1 MAEMYD
7 LYAAQYFYHQ
17 DEPIF
22 QELVDK
28 ALEYCDEGQRM
39 VNTFGEV
46 YQRDILF
53 SRPWSLRI
61 SIYMTMGDMDKLVS
75 FRFFLLD
82 FFFLIFVVV
91 VRKRLM
97 KRTLTESRL
106 TKSQSRQFEWPNST
120 KKWLWLVWTA
130 SKANRV

>member
-1 MAEMYD
+1 LSLTESILPVESEPSVLACGLTLHMAEMYD
-7 LYAAQYFYHQ
+7 LYAAQYFYNQ

-61 SIYMTMGDMDKLVS
+61 SISMTLGDLDTLVS
-75 FRFFLLD
+75 FVGFFFRFFLL
-82 FFFLIFVVV
+82 IFVVCC
-91 VRKRLM
+91 
-97 KRTLTESRL
+97 
-106 TKSQSRQFEWPNST
+106 
-120 KKWLWLVWTA
+120 
-130 SKANRV
+130 